1 MSSGE
6 RYMPSIA
13 RDCDEFKKDYE
24 RCFVTEFFPR
34 FVDPNNTRVDH
45 LNPCEHLHNIYKQC
59 IEIYLTKNKV
69 HDIDFNDLQ
78 DDYWNDALDEAGNKI
93 PSPELREENDEDEGK
108 KKSGAQSNNLRF
120 VDPEDAKFEKLE
132 LDLGRF
138 IEDVRQLGV
147 TASDPGENANEII
160 RAKLRKIASGLQNMN
175 DISSQFMNH
184 QIPIKIFD
192 FVDDMKNPNAY
203 SKAVFE
209 ETDAKN
215 SEVNG
220 KIEQYK
226 KYKAKVLAKWSE
238 EMPDAA
244 LQYMVM
250 RKESEGDKEM
260 PFL

>member
-1 MSSGE
+1 M
-6 RYMPSIA
+6 
-13 RDCDEFKKDYE
+13 
-24 RCFVTEFFPR
+24 
-34 FVDPNNTRVDH
+34 NT
-45 LNPCEHLHNIYKQC
+45 NE
-59 IEIYLTKNKV
+59 IES
-69 HDIDFNDLQ
+69 DLE

>member
-1 MSSGE
+1 MNRNE
-6 RYMPSIA
+6 
-13 RDCDEFKKDYE
+13 
-24 RCFVTEFFPR
+24 
-34 FVDPNNTRVDH
+34 
-45 LNPCEHLHNIYKQC
+45 
-59 IEIYLTKNKV
+59 IES
-69 HDIDFNDLQ
+69 DLE
-78 DDYWNDALDEAGNKI
+78 DDYWNDALDETGNKI
-93 PSPELREENDEDEGK
+93 PSPELREDNEGDEGK
-108 KKSGAQSNNLRF
+108 KKSNVTSNNFRF

-160 RAKLRKIASGLQNMN
+160 RAKLRKIAAGLQNMN
-175 DISSQFMNH
+175 EVSSQFMNH
-184 QIPIKIFD
+184 QIPVKIFD
-192 FVDDMKNPNAY
+192 FVDEMKNPNVY

-226 KYKAKVLAKWSE
+226 KYKSKILAKWAE

-244 LQYMVM
+244 LQYMIM
-250 RKESEGDKEM
+250 RKESESDKGP